1 MFVIHTLQDAVQHP
15 NKEFSKNHEFFPLRM
30 LITEKQEMK

>member
-15 NKEFSKNHEFFPLRM
+15 NKEFSKNPELFPLRM
-30 LITEKQEMK
+30 FITEKQEMK